1 MKSKVKILVP
11 MIALLLAA
19 QGILQ
24 QIVVYPYWKDN
35 YSVQSEGDY
44 SQLSPDQLL
53 FAVAG
58 FREMI
63 AGILWVRADGYFE
76 TGQYDAILPMIRIVT
91 LLDPKQID
99 VYSTGMWHIAYNFTD
114 EAQRSDRRYVS
125 VALALGK
132 EGSQN
137 NDYSY
142 ELYFETGWLW
152 FHKINDGYDDAV
164 QLIEKASTYDIA
176 TLEKQYLDS
185 GMSPSEATYHAKING
200 IPPARSNL
208 LGKAYLRAGRIRDA
222 LNYFNKRVLDEE
234 AKMKG
239 DIYSPARVARDTNE
253 NNFDNLLVRMTQR
266 GWFAREG
273 GYYEGGGYDTDPPFD
288 VGFSAQVTVIDHKVL
303 QVRGT
308 WNVLPVGTRI
318 RFILR
323 DADYPNA
330 TPGGMVWD
338 QGMRVDF
345 EPSRDRTF
353 LQDSLYVRNQRFT
366 KRIDMR
372 RDVTMYPLTRDEYI
386 LEFYYNPRSAPDHIQ
401 DRFGFTGEGMTDKTY
416 LDTEVREDQRVIFCQ
431 MRLTREQI
439 YRIGEWSPGRKTP
452 VVQTD
457 NFRAEGML
465 DRNSDIIQV
474 PGLRAPG
481 ASTSEGDS
489 DEPDASE

>member
-1 MKSKVKILVP
+1 MKSKVKILLP

-19 QGILQ
+19 QAILQ
-24 QIVVYPYWKDN
+24 QAVVYPYWKEN
-35 YSVQSEGDY
+35 YAVQSEGDY
-44 SQLSPDQLL
+44 SQLAPDQLIM
-53 FAVAG
+53 AAAG

-76 TGQYDAILPMIRIVT
+76 TGKYDAVLPMIRIVT

-125 VALALGK
+125 VALALGQ
-132 EGSQN
+132 EGSRN
-137 NDYSY
+137 NEYSY
-142 ELYFETGWLW
+142 ELFFETGWLW
-152 FHKINDGYDDAV
+152 YHKINDGYDEAV
-164 QLIEKASTYDIA
+164 LLIEKASTYDRDK
-176 TLEKQYLDS
+176 LEKQYLDS
-185 GMSPSEATYHAKING
+185 GMSPAEAHFHAEVNG

-208 LGKAYLRAGRIRDA
+208 LGKAYLRAGRIKDA
-222 LNYFNKRVLDEE
+222 LYYLRRRVLDEE

-239 DIYSPARVARDTNE
+239 DIYSDHRVARDTNE
-253 NNFDNLLVRMTQR
+253 NNFDNLLVRMAQR

-288 VGFSAQVTVIDHKVL
+288 VGFSAQVTVTDHKVL

-323 DADYPNA
+323 DADYPHA
-330 TPGGMVWD
+330 TPGGMVWN
-338 QGMRVDF
+338 QGEKVEF

-353 LQDSLYVRNQRFT
+353 LQDSLYVKNQRFT

-372 RDVTMYPLTRDEYI
+372 RDVTMYPLTRDEYV

-401 DRFGFTGEGMTDKTY
+401 DRFGFTGEGMTDQLY
-416 LDTEVREDQRVIFCQ
+416 LNTQVREDQRVIFCQ

-439 YRIGEWSPGRKTP
+439 YRIGEWSLGRKTP
-452 VVQTD
+452 VVQTP
-457 NFRAEGML
+457 NFREEGML
-465 DRNSDIIQV
+465 NRSADIIQV
-474 PGLRAPG
+474 PGLRAPS
-481 ASTSEGDS
+481 ASRSEDDS
-489 DEPDASE
+489 DEPDTPE

>member
-1 MKSKVKILVP
+1 MRIKVKVLVSL
-11 MIALLLAA
+11 IVLFLAGQA
-19 QGILQ
+19 TLQ
-24 QIVVYPYWKDN
+24 RLVVYPYWQEN

-44 SQLSPDQLL
+44 SQLAPDQLIM
-53 FAVAG
+53 AAAG

-76 TGQYDAILPMIRIVT
+76 TGKYDAVLPMIRIVT

-114 EAQRSDRRYVS
+114 EAQRSDRRYVP

-132 EGSQN
+132 EGSRN

-152 FHKINDGYDDAV
+152 YHKINDGYDEAV
-164 QLIEKASTYDIA
+164 SLIEKASTYDRVK
-176 TLEKQYLDS
+176 LENQYLAS
-185 GMSPSEATYHAKING
+185 GMGPAEARYHAEING

-208 LGKAYLRAGRIRDA
+208 LGKAYLRAGRITDA
-222 LNYFNKRVLDEE
+222 LNYFHKRVLEE
-234 AKMKG
+234 EEKMDG
-239 DIYSPARVARDTNE
+239 DIYSDHRVARDTNE

-266 GWFAREG
+266 GFFARKG
-273 GYYEGGGYDTDPPFD
+273 GYYVGSGYDTDPPFD
-288 VGFSAQVTVIDHKVL
+288 VGFSAQVTVTDHKVL

-323 DADYPNA
+323 DADYPHA
-330 TPGGMVWD
+330 TPGGMDWD
-338 QGMRVDF
+338 QGEEVEF

-353 LQDSLYVRNQRFT
+353 LQDSLYVKNQRFT

-372 RDVTMYPLTRDEYI
+372 RDVTMYPLTREEYI

-401 DRFGFTGEGMTDKTY
+401 DRFGFTGEGMTDANY
-416 LDTEVREDQRVIFCQ
+416 LRTDVREGQRVVFCQ
-431 MRLTREQI
+431 MRLTRAQI
-439 YRIGEWSPGRKTP
+439 YRIGEWSMGRKTP

-465 DRNSDIIQV
+465 SRSDIIQV
-474 PGLRAPG
+474 PGLRAPT
-481 ASTSEGDS
+481 AAKSDDDS
-489 DEPDASE
+489 DEPDTPE